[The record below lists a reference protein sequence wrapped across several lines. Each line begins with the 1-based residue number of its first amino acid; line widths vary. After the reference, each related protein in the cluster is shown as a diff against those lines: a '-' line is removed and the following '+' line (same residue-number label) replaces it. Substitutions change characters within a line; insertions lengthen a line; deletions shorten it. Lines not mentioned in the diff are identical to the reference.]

1 MTIIVSE
8 SEPMTFVLGTVAIL
22 MTLVLAW
29 QGYRFYT
36 REDRARKTAI
46 KRRAGR

>member
-1 MTIIVSE
+1 MTFIMSE
-8 SEPMTFVLGTVAIL
+8 SEPMTFVLGTVAML

-29 QGYRFYT
+29 RGYRFHT

-46 KRRAGR
+46 KRRAAH